1 MNKYRV
7 LAEMTTTC
15 YIDID
20 AENEESAINQA
31 NQTDPVCFMQ
41 FDDKFDDDF
50 CVKQEA
56 TKVEGESA

>member
-31 NQTDPVCFMQ
+31 NQTDPACFMQ

-56 TKVEGESA
+56 TKVKGETA